1 MDLSPLWIS
10 LKIAVT
16 ATVITF
22 FLGLLA
28 AWGVTY
34 LRRAKYV
41 VDGIL
46 SVPLV
51 LPPTVVGFLL
61 LILFGQNSAF
71 GRFLETIGVNLIFTW
86 QGAVIAAVVV
96 SFPVMYRGIRGA
108 LEQVDEVQIHA
119 ARTLGMREFTILR
132 KVLLP
137 SARPGIAAAAVLSFA
152 RALGEFG
159 ATIMIAGNL
168 PGKTQTMSVAVY
180 TAMQGGNRD
189 LAYKWVLIIVAF
201 SLTILIL
208 MNYWTGRGIRT
219 RSSKLRQESPTG
231 SSKLRQG
238 SPTWSGKHQK
248 GGRA

>member
-10 LKIAVT
+10 LKIALT
-16 ATVITF
+16 ATVVTF
-22 FLGLLA
+22 VLGLVA
-28 AWGVTY
+28 AWGVMY
-34 LRRAKYV
+34 LRRAKYI

-46 SVPLV
+46 SIPLV

-71 GRFLETIGVNLIFTW
+71 GRFLTSIGLNVIFTW

-96 SFPVMYRGIRGA
+96 SFPVMYRGVRGA
-108 LEQVDEVQIHA
+108 MEQVDEDLIYA
-119 ARTLGMREFTILR
+119 ARTLGMKEFRILR
-132 KVLLP
+132 HVILP
-137 SARPGIAAAAVLSFA
+137 SAWPGIAAATVLSFA

-189 LAYKWVLIIVAF
+189 LAMKWVLIIVAF

-208 MNYWTGRGIRT
+208 MNYWTGRGFRK
-219 RSSKLRQESPTG
+219 RRK
-231 SSKLRQG
+231 
-238 SPTWSGKHQK
+238 
-248 GGRA
+248 A

>member
-1 MDLSPLWIS
+1 MELSPLWIS
-10 LKIAVT
+10 LKIAAT

-22 FLGLLA
+22 FLGLAA
-28 AWGVTY
+28 AWGVTL
-34 LRRAKYV
+34 LRRGKHVA
-41 VDGIL
+41 DGIL

-61 LILFGQNSAF
+61 LILFGQSSAF
-71 GRFLETIGVNLIFTW
+71 GRFLNSIGVNLIFTW

-96 SFPVMYRGIRGA
+96 SFPVMYRGARGA
-108 LEQVDEVQIHA
+108 LEQVDADLIHA

-132 KVLLP
+132 RVLLP
-137 SARPGIAAAAVLSFA
+137 FAWPGVAAAAVLSFA

-180 TAMQGGNRD
+180 TAMQGGNRS
-189 LAYKWVLIIVAF
+189 LAFKWVLVIVAF

-208 MNYWTGRGIRT
+208 LNYWTGRGFR
-219 RSSKLRQESPTG
+219 RRRPSKR
-231 SSKLRQG
+231 
-238 SPTWSGKHQK
+238 K
-248 GGRA
+248 GGTA

>member
-22 FLGLLA
+22 VLGLLA

-34 LRRAKYV
+34 LRRAKHV

-46 SVPLV
+46 SIPLV

-61 LILFGQNSAF
+61 LILFGQNSVF
-71 GRFLETIGVNLIFTW
+71 GRFLNNIGINLIFTW

-96 SFPVMYRGIRGA
+96 SFPVMYRGVRGA
-108 LEQVDEVQIHA
+108 LEQVDEELVQA
-119 ARTLGMREFTILR
+119 ARTLGMGEFTILR

-137 SARPGIAAAAVLSFA
+137 SAWPGIAASTVLSFA

-208 MNYWTGRGIRT
+208 MNYWTGKGFRKYNRKKVKGT
-219 RSSKLRQESPTG
+219 DVSAGAAE
-231 SSKLRQG
+231 
-238 SPTWSGKHQK
+238 K
-248 GGRA
+248 GGSL

>member
-10 LKIAVT
+10 LKIALT
-16 ATVITF
+16 ATVVTF
-22 FLGLLA
+22 VLGLVA
-28 AWGVTY
+28 AWGVMY

-71 GRFLETIGVNLIFTW
+71 GRFLTSIGLNVIFTW

-96 SFPVMYRGIRGA
+96 SFPVMYRGVRGA
-108 LEQVDEVQIHA
+108 MEQVDEDLIYA
-119 ARTLGMREFTILR
+119 ARTLGMKEFRILR
-132 KVLLP
+132 RVILP
-137 SARPGIAAAAVLSFA
+137 SAWPGIAAATVLSFA

-180 TAMQGGNRD
+180 TAMQGGNRE
-189 LAYKWVLIIVAF
+189 LAMKWVLIIVAF

-208 MNYWTGRGIRT
+208 MNYWTGRGFRK
-219 RSSKLRQESPTG
+219 RRK
-231 SSKLRQG
+231 
-238 SPTWSGKHQK
+238 
-248 GGRA
+248 A

>member
-22 FLGLLA
+22 ILGLLT

-34 LRRAKYV
+34 LRRGKHV

-71 GRFLETIGVNLIFTW
+71 GRFLNDIGVNLIFSW

-96 SFPVMYRGIRGA
+96 SFPVMYRGTRGA
-108 LEQVDEVQIHA
+108 IEQVDETQIHA

-132 KVLLP
+132 RVILP
-137 SARPGIAAAAVLSFA
+137 AAWPGIAAAAVLSFA

-189 LAYKWVLIIVAF
+189 LAFKWVLIIVTF

-219 RSSKLRQESPTG
+219 
-231 SSKLRQG
+231 
-238 SPTWSGKHQK
+238 
-248 GGRA
+248 GRRRKRREVPHET

>member
-10 LKIAVT
+10 LKIAMT
-16 ATVITF
+16 ATLITF
-22 FLGLLA
+22 LVGLVA

-34 LRRAKYV
+34 LRRAKYI

-61 LILFGQNSAF
+61 LILFGRNSAF
-71 GRFLETIGVNLIFTW
+71 GRFLDGIGVNLIFTW

-96 SFPVMYRGIRGA
+96 SFPVMYRGARGA
-108 LEQVDEVQIHA
+108 IEQVDRNLIYA
-119 ARTLGMREFTILR
+119 ARTLGMKEFTILCR
-132 KVLLP
+132 VILP
-137 SARPGIAAAAVLSFA
+137 SAWPGIAAAAVLSFA

-168 PGKTQTMSVAVY
+168 PGKTQTMAVAVY
-180 TAMQGGNRD
+180 TAMQGGNRE
-189 LAYKWVLIIVAF
+189 LALKWVLIIVGF

-208 MNYWTGRGIRT
+208 MNYWTGRG
-219 RSSKLRQESPTG
+219 LRA
-231 SSKLRQG
+231 KR
-238 SPTWSGKHQK
+238 
-248 GGRA
+248 

>member
-10 LKIAVT
+10 LKIALT
-16 ATVITF
+16 ATVVTF
-22 FLGLLA
+22 VLGLVA
-28 AWGVTY
+28 AWGVMY
-34 LRRAKYV
+34 LRRAKYI

-46 SVPLV
+46 SIPLV

-71 GRFLETIGVNLIFTW
+71 GRFLTSIGLNVIFTW

-96 SFPVMYRGIRGA
+96 SFPVMYRGVRGA
-108 LEQVDEVQIHA
+108 MEQVDEDLIYA
-119 ARTLGMREFTILR
+119 ARTLGMKEFRILR
-132 KVLLP
+132 RVILP
-137 SARPGIAAAAVLSFA
+137 SAWPGIAAATVLSFA

-189 LAYKWVLIIVAF
+189 LAMKWVLIIVAF

-208 MNYWTGRGIRT
+208 MNYWTGRGFRK
-219 RSSKLRQESPTG
+219 RRK
-231 SSKLRQG
+231 
-238 SPTWSGKHQK
+238 
-248 GGRA
+248 A

>member
-1 MDLSPLWIS
+1 MELSPLWIS

-34 LRRAKYV
+34 LRRAKHV

-46 SVPLV
+46 SIPLV

-61 LILFGQNSAF
+61 LLSFGQSSAL
-71 GRFLETIGVNLIFTW
+71 GRLLNNMGIHVIFTW
-86 QGAVIAAVVV
+86 QGAVIAAIVI
-96 SFPVMYRGIRGA
+96 SFPVMYRGARGA
-108 LEQVDEVQIHA
+108 IEQVDEKLIHA
-119 ARTLGMREFTILR
+119 ARTLGMHEFTILR
-132 KVLLP
+132 KVILP
-137 SARPGIAAAAVLSFA
+137 MAWPGIAAAAALSFA

-180 TAMQGGNRD
+180 TAMQGGNRS
-189 LAYKWVLIIVAF
+189 LALQWVLIIVCF

-208 MNYWTGRGIRT
+208 MNYLTGRGF
-219 RSSKLRQESPTG
+219 Q
-231 SSKLRQG
+231 
-238 SPTWSGKHQK
+238 KHGRGRQK
-248 GGRA
+248 GGQA

>member
-22 FLGLLA
+22 ILGLLA

-34 LRRAKYV
+34 LRRAKHV

-46 SVPLV
+46 SIPLV

-71 GRFLETIGVNLIFTW
+71 GRFLNNIGINLIFTW

-96 SFPVMYRGIRGA
+96 SFPVMYRGVRGA
-108 LEQVDEVQIHA
+108 LEQVDEELVQA
-119 ARTLGMREFTILR
+119 E
-132 KVLLP
+132 VLLP
-137 SARPGIAAAAVLSFA
+137 SAWPGIAASAVLSFA

-208 MNYWTGRGIRT
+208 MNYWTGRGFRKYNRKKVKGT
-219 RSSKLRQESPTG
+219 DVSAGAAE
-231 SSKLRQG
+231 
-238 SPTWSGKHQK
+238 K
-248 GGRA
+248 GGSL

>member
-10 LKIAVT
+10 LKIALT
-16 ATVITF
+16 ATVVTF
-22 FLGLLA
+22 VLGLVA
-28 AWGVTY
+28 AWGVMY

-71 GRFLETIGVNLIFTW
+71 GRFLTSIGLNVIFTW

-96 SFPVMYRGIRGA
+96 SFPVMYRGVRGA
-108 LEQVDEVQIHA
+108 MEQVDEDLIYA
-119 ARTLGMREFTILR
+119 ARTLGMKEFRILR
-132 KVLLP
+132 RVILP
-137 SARPGIAAAAVLSFA
+137 SAWPGIAAATVLSFA

-189 LAYKWVLIIVAF
+189 LAMKWVLIIVAF

-208 MNYWTGRGIRT
+208 MNYWTGRGFRK
-219 RSSKLRQESPTG
+219 RRK
-231 SSKLRQG
+231 
-238 SPTWSGKHQK
+238 
-248 GGRA
+248 A